1 MYSSIIC
8 LALAIGTSTVIA
20 APTSASHL
28 TGKPTE
34 IIHQILERCD
44 VADLSEFRSANLELN
59 NIDMCYRYNYVV
71 SVQNA
76 LRTGSVPIINLRSS
90 LEGVLG
96 NLSVLLE
103 SETHIH
109 FYQRFIRGT
118 LKQTGYSQ
126 MGEFEGKPHQR
137 TKYPNAEATV
147 AGFKDRLDQ
156 LRARGAYPQRP
167 LSEFTPKGLVVSAPL
182 QSAVMNKDLAILDRV
197 LHYLTLP
204 TSSIMLG
211 LRLAQNLNEDDVKF
225 AALAS
230 HGALITGADS
240 LDLTRYDPVYSNYLM
255 PFYDRFLKSFI
266 HQLVNSLALG
276 FVASGDTD
284 DLKNFLEMV
293 EKNMSGF
300 YTPRHLAAAVA
311 VELDQEVMAQGIL
324 EGHEIPMAQYL
335 VGCTEK
341 NMWSKA
347 AKFFKLH
354 FKVEK
359 SSQSPTYDCK
369 TYLPND
375 TTLHLSP
382 DQKMALTYTLP
393 NVS

>member
-34 IIHQILERCD
+34 VIHQILERCD

-126 MGEFEGKPHQR
+126 MGKFE
-137 TKYPNAEATV
+137 V

-293 EKNMSGF
+293 EKNMSRF
-300 YTPRHLAAAVA
+300 YAPRHLAAAVA
-311 VELDQEVMAQGIL
+311 VELDQEVMAQVLG
-324 EGHEIPMAQYL
+324 QY
-335 VGCTEK
+335 
-341 NMWSKA
+341 MI
-347 AKFFKLH
+347 
-354 FKVEK
+354 
-359 SSQSPTYDCK
+359 
-369 TYLPND
+369 
-375 TTLHLSP
+375 
-382 DQKMALTYTLP
+382 
-393 NVS
+393 